1 MFNTVNH
8 SVEAQQSNPI
18 ESVASILVSEKKG
31 KLVSFPI
38 IWASG
43 DMGNVAVYTGS
54 IYKITDVQSESRKGC
69 KVYFIDS
76 TDEQRKYENGSLNT
90 TLSMDEVIK
99 LLNE

>member
-43 DMGNVAVYTGS
+43 NKGHVAIYTGS
-54 IYKITDVQSESRKGC
+54 IYKITDVHGEDRKGC
-69 KVYFIDS
+69 KVYFVDS
-76 TDEQRKYENGSLNT
+76 TDEKRKYENGSLNT
-90 TLSMDEVIK
+90 TLSIDEVIK